1 MDDVSYNAWLILR
14 ALDRATSGRLY
25 EPVNLH
31 TAVAQDGTQNYGED
45 YNEAVEYLIAEGA
58 IEEDPRTGT
67 IVSGDHPGGNLY
79 WAMTDRGKELYRE
92 LSDTP
97 K

>member
-45 YNEAVEYLIAEGA
+45 YTAPCSEV
-58 IEEDPRTGT
+58 DPLR
-67 IVSGDHPGGNLY
+67 I
-79 WAMTDRGKELYRE
+79 
-92 LSDTP
+92 SDG
-97 K
+97 